1 MIYRYNKFVNIVLEF
16 QWPILLFGLQNLN
29 KAHKLKICIFT
40 ETYRVFR
47 PERVRVRLE
56 SI

>member
-1 MIYRYNKFVNIVLEF
+1 MIYRYNEFVYIVLEF
-16 QWPILLFGLQNLN
+16 QLSILLFGLQNLN

-47 PERVRVRLE
+47 PARVRVRLE

>member
-16 QWPILLFGLQNLN
+16 PWSILLFGLQNLN

-40 ETYRVFR
+40 ET
-47 PERVRVRLE
+47 
-56 SI
+56 